1 MMEGETV
8 FVQTDPTFKEVLAV
22 STELKNQNR
31 LHVTR
36 LQTACIKDIESNDKR
51 EDHRLVFGG
60 ERAANMAF
68 VSFGQT
74 ASAVV
79 RMCMLEAVGI
89 RRTFWP
95 QIGPR
100 SDGRNRDK
108 LERVVSIGPLFC
120 LANDRGTA
128 RYYWWK
134 YDQLYPH
141 FRIEGAVRG
150 LDINQRESMPSMMLI
165 FRNNFTE
172 LIEITT
178 TFNTTRREEHR
189 FNSYVHVACI
199 VREIREG
206 EDGPH
211 TIRLKALM
219 QPFNISVEYFDQVM
233 SLRNVEDAQNLQS
246 PLRDED
252 EETEADDNGKGH
264 KEDSEEESTKDS
276 KKNAN

>member
-8 FVQTDPTFKEVLAV
+8 FVQTDPTFKVVLAV
-22 STELKNQNR
+22 FTELKNQNR

-36 LQTACIKDIESNDKR
+36 LQTACIEDIESNDKR

-79 RMCMLEAVGI
+79 RMCMLEAEGI
-89 RRTFWP
+89 SRTFWP
-95 QIGPR
+95 KIGPR
-100 SDGRNRDK
+100 ADGRNRDK

-120 LANDRGTA
+120 LANDRETA
-128 RYYWWK
+128 RYYCWK

-150 LDINQRESMPSMMLI
+150 LDINQRESMPSMMFI

-233 SLRNVEDAQNLQS
+233 SLRNEEDAKNLPS
-246 PLRDED
+246 PLGDED
-252 EETEADDNGKGH
+252 DESEADESEADESEADEGDN
-264 KEDSEEESTKDS
+264 
-276 KKNAN
+276 KN

>member
-1 MMEGETV
+1 MEGETV
-8 FVQTDPTFKEVLAV
+8 FVQTDPTFQVVLAV

-31 LHVTR
+31 LHEKG
-36 LQTACIKDIESNDKR
+36 LQTACIKDIESNDER

-60 ERAANMAF
+60 ERAASMDFA
-68 VSFGQT
+68 SFGQT

-95 QIGPR
+95 KIGPR
-100 SDGRNRDK
+100 ADGRNRGK
-108 LERVVSIGPLFC
+108 LEREVVIRPLFC
-120 LANDRGTA
+120 LANDRETA

-134 YDQLYPH
+134 YDQVYPH
-141 FRIEGAVRG
+141 FRIEAAVRG
-150 LDINQRESMPSMMLI
+150 LGINQRESIQSMMFIL
-165 FRNNFTE
+165 RNNFTE

-178 TFNTTRREEHR
+178 TFHATRREEHR
-189 FNSYVHVACI
+189 FNSYVHVTCI

-264 KEDSEEESTKDS
+264 EEDSEEDSTKDS

>member
-1 MMEGETV
+1 MEGETV
-8 FVQTDPTFKEVLAV
+8 FVQTDPTFQVVLAV

-31 LHVTR
+31 LHEKG
-36 LQTACIKDIESNDKR
+36 LQTACIKDIESNDER

-60 ERAANMAF
+60 ERAASMDFA
-68 VSFGQT
+68 SFGQT

-95 QIGPR
+95 KIGPR
-100 SDGRNRDK
+100 ADGRNRGK
-108 LERVVSIGPLFC
+108 LEREVVIRPLFC
-120 LANDRGTA
+120 LANDRETA

-134 YDQLYPH
+134 YDQVYPH
-141 FRIEGAVRG
+141 FRIEAAVRG
-150 LDINQRESMPSMMLI
+150 LGINQRESIQSMMFIL
-165 FRNNFTE
+165 RNNFTE

-178 TFNTTRREEHR
+178 TFHATRREEHR
-189 FNSYVHVACI
+189 FNSYVHVTCI

-233 SLRNVEDAQNLQS
+233 SLRNKEDAQNLQS

-264 KEDSEEESTKDS
+264 EEDSEEDSTKDS

>member
-1 MMEGETV
+1 M
-8 FVQTDPTFKEVLAV
+8 
-22 STELKNQNR
+22 
-31 LHVTR
+31 
-36 LQTACIKDIESNDKR
+36 
-51 EDHRLVFGG
+51 
-60 ERAANMAF
+60 
-68 VSFGQT
+68 SFGQT

-100 SDGRNRDK
+100 SDGRNRGK
-108 LERVVSIGPLFC
+108 LEREVFIRPLFC
-120 LANDRGTA
+120 LANDRETA

-141 FRIEGAVRG
+141 FLIEGAVRG
-150 LDINQRESMPSMMLI
+150 LGINQRESIQSMMFI

-178 TFNTTRREEHR
+178 TFHATRREEHR
-189 FNSYVHVACI
+189 FNSYVHVTCI

-233 SLRNVEDAQNLQS
+233 SLRNEEDAQNLQS
-246 PLRDED
+246 PVRDED

-264 KEDSEEESTKDS
+264 EEDSEEDSTKDS

>member
-8 FVQTDPTFKEVLAV
+8 FVQTDPTFKVVLAV
-22 STELKNQNR
+22 SKELKNQNR

-36 LQTACIKDIESNDKR
+36 SQTACIEDIESNDER
-51 EDHRLVFGG
+51 EDHRLVFD
-60 ERAANMAF
+60 F
-68 VSFGQT
+68 VSFGRT

-95 QIGPR
+95 KIGPR
-100 SDGRNRDK
+100 SDVRNRDK
-108 LERVVSIGPLFC
+108 LERVVSTGQLFC
-120 LANDRGTA
+120 LANDRETA
-128 RYYWWK
+128 RYYCWK

-233 SLRNVEDAQNLQS
+233 SLRNEEDAQNLPN
-246 PLRDED
+246 PLGDED
-252 EETEADDNGKGH
+252 DESEAD
-264 KEDSEEESTKDS
+264 ESEADEGDS
-276 KKNAN
+276 KN

>member
-1 MMEGETV
+1 MMEGGTV
-8 FVQTDPTFKEVLAV
+8 FVQTDPTFKVVLAV
-22 STELKNQNR
+22 SKELKNQNR
-31 LHVTR
+31 LHVKR

-51 EDHRLVFGG
+51 EDHKLVFGG
-60 ERAANMAF
+60 VRAATMAF
-68 VSFGQT
+68 GSFGKT

-89 RRTFWP
+89 GRTFWP
-95 QIGPR
+95 QIGPQ
-100 SDGRNRDK
+100 SDRRNRDK

-141 FRIEGAVRG
+141 FRIEEAVRG
-150 LDINQRESMPSMMLI
+150 LDINQRESMPSMMFI

-178 TFNTTRREEHR
+178 TFSATRREKHR
-189 FNSYVHVACI
+189 FNSYVNVACI

-233 SLRNVEDAQNLQS
+233 SLRNEEDAQNLPN
-246 PLRDED
+246 PLGDED
-252 EETEADDNGKGH
+252 DESEADESEADESEADEGDN
-264 KEDSEEESTKDS
+264 
-276 KKNAN
+276 KN

>member
-1 MMEGETV
+1 
-8 FVQTDPTFKEVLAV
+8 
-22 STELKNQNR
+22 
-31 LHVTR
+31 
-36 LQTACIKDIESNDKR
+36 
-51 EDHRLVFGG
+51 
-60 ERAANMAF
+60 
-68 VSFGQT
+68 
-74 ASAVV
+74 
-79 RMCMLEAVGI
+79 
-89 RRTFWP
+89 
-95 QIGPR
+95 
-100 SDGRNRDK
+100 
-108 LERVVSIGPLFC
+108 
-120 LANDRGTA
+120 
-128 RYYWWK
+128 
-134 YDQLYPH
+134 
-141 FRIEGAVRG
+141 
-150 LDINQRESMPSMMLI
+150 MPSMMLI

-206 EDGPH
+206 EDGPY